1 MVRRDAGSA
10 VTLEALTMH
19 RGDALGETEDG
30 AAGRVT
36 HREQDP
42 VSGLG
47 ELGLEPGGAGRD
59 FLVAWRTIG
68 RRAALHHVGDET
80 VGPGETSLFFEE
92 AKQQATTRTDEGFTA
107 LVLGLLAALSLVG
120 GGASPAQ
127 AARDTNSYDG
137 NIYALY
143 AGNGSLVPPRS
154 TLAQAMADHR
164 PIVLGFFLDDSAASK
179 QYAVV
184 FNELQRLWGRT
195 AELILLP
202 TDPLQNRK
210 GDGPTDPASYW
221 KGVIPQV
228 VVFNTAGKPVLDET
242 GPVSIDAINA
252 ALTEVTGLKP
262 QGDVKL
268 SLNREVNELNSEIVP
283 AR

>member
-1 MVRRDAGSA
+1 MSG
-10 VTLEALTMH
+10 
-19 RGDALGETEDG
+19 G
-30 AAGRVT
+30 AAGKASG
-36 HREQDP
+36 HNDP
-42 VSGLG
+42 FCAL
-47 ELGLEPGGAGRD
+47 A
-59 FLVAWRTIG
+59 FLMPAPLARLLQ
-68 RRAALHHVGDET
+68 R
-80 VGPGETSLFFEE
+80 
-92 AKQQATTRTDEGFTA
+92 FTA

-202 TDPLQNRK
+202 TDPLQNRP
-210 GDGPTDPASYW
+210 GQGAGDPATYW
-221 KGVIPQV
+221 HGQIPQV

>member
-1 MVRRDAGSA
+1 MALPPNPVAMPG
-10 VTLEALTMH
+10 TLARLLQAL
-19 RGDALGETEDG
+19 APL
-30 AAGRVT
+30 
-36 HREQDP
+36 
-42 VSGLG
+42 
-47 ELGLEPGGAGRD
+47 
-59 FLVAWRTIG
+59 
-68 RRAALHHVGDET
+68 
-80 VGPGETSLFFEE
+80 
-92 AKQQATTRTDEGFTA
+92 
-107 LVLGLLAALSLVG
+107 ALSLVVALVALA
-120 GGASPAQ
+120 GAAPPAQ

-143 AGNGSLVPPRS
+143 AGNGSLVPPRG

-202 TDPLQNRK
+202 TDPLQNRV
-210 GDGPTDPASYW
+210 GQGPSDPATYW

-228 VVFNTAGKPVLDET
+228 VVFNAEGQPVLDES

-252 ALTEVTGLKP
+252 ALTKATGLKP
-262 QGDVKL
+262 QGDVTFSL
-268 SLNREVNELNSEIVP
+268 SREVNELNSEIV
-283 AR
+283 ASR

>member
-1 MVRRDAGSA
+1 MPAPLARLLQRC
-10 VTLEALTMH
+10 
-19 RGDALGETEDG
+19 
-30 AAGRVT
+30 
-36 HREQDP
+36 
-42 VSGLG
+42 
-47 ELGLEPGGAGRD
+47 
-59 FLVAWRTIG
+59 
-68 RRAALHHVGDET
+68 
-80 VGPGETSLFFEE
+80 
-92 AKQQATTRTDEGFTA
+92 TA
-107 LVLGLLAALSLVG
+107 FVLGLLAVLSLVG
-120 GGASPAQ
+120 VGAEPAQ
-127 AARDTNSYDG
+127 AARDNNVYDG

-210 GDGPTDPASYW
+210 GDGPTDPATYW

-228 VVFNTAGKPVLDET
+228 VVFNADGKPVLNET

-268 SLNREVNELNSEIVP
+268 SLNREVNELNSEIVAAP
-283 AR
+283 SRP

>member
-1 MVRRDAGSA
+1 MVR
-10 VTLEALTMH
+10 TLARLI
-19 RGDALGETEDG
+19 
-30 AAGRVT
+30 
-36 HREQDP
+36 QP
-42 VSGLG
+42 
-47 ELGLEPGGAGRD
+47 
-59 FLVAWRTIG
+59 
-68 RRAALHHVGDET
+68 
-80 VGPGETSLFFEE
+80 
-92 AKQQATTRTDEGFTA
+92 
-107 LVLGLLAALSLVG
+107 LAALGLVLLLTIG
-120 GGASPAQ
+120 LLPASAQ

-184 FNELQRLWGRT
+184 FNELQRLWGRS

-202 TDPLQNRK
+202 TDPLQDRK
-210 GDGPTDPASYW
+210 GQGPVDPATYW

-228 VVFNTAGKPVLDET
+228 VVFNQEGKAVLDQS
-242 GPVSIDAINA
+242 GPVSIDAINT

-262 QGDVKL
+262 QGDVTL
-268 SLNREVNELNSEIVP
+268 SLNLEVNELNSEIVP
-283 AR
+283 SR

>member
-1 MVRRDAGSA
+1 MPGSLA
-10 VTLEALTMH
+10 RLLQ
-19 RGDALGETEDG
+19 RL
-30 AAGRVT
+30 
-36 HREQDP
+36 
-42 VSGLG
+42 
-47 ELGLEPGGAGRD
+47 
-59 FLVAWRTIG
+59 
-68 RRAALHHVGDET
+68 AALAL
-80 VGPGETSLFFEE
+80 SLL
-92 AKQQATTRTDEGFTA
+92 AAFTA
-107 LVLGLLAALSLVG
+107 LISAA
-120 GGASPAQ
+120 PAAE

-154 TLAQAMADHR
+154 SLAQAMADHR

-195 AELILLP
+195 TELILLP
-202 TDPLQNRK
+202 TDPLQNHQGK
-210 GDGPTDPASYW
+210 GPTDPASYW

-228 VVFNTAGKPVLDET
+228 VVFNGDGAVVLDET

-252 ALTEVTGLKP
+252 ALTKVTGLKP
-262 QGDVKL
+262 QGDVTL
-268 SLNREVNELNSEIVP
+268 SLNREVNELNSEIVA